1 MVGFVSWVLVLGT
14 AEPVDSHTVQL
25 FRNYGRLA
33 TVGVSFTPLVS
44 LTGIVRLR
52 IDTRQR

>member
-14 AEPVDSHTVQL
+14 AEPVESHTVQL

-44 LTGIVRLR
+44 LTGMVRLR